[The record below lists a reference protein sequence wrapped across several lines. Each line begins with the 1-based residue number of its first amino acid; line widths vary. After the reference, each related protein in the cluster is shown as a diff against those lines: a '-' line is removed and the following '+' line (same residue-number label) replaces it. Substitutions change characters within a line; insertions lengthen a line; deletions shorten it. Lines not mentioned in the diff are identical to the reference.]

1 MRYALVFTTHD
12 LPPRGPITR
21 SLFQVAEQK
30 GIPLRFTSR
39 DTDWD
44 EFDFL
49 IWFHNRPPPF
59 QTTAKIGWW
68 LCDARTVER
77 LRKTEPGSS
86 GYANYIFLC
95 NSYLLDDFASFYGGE
110 AYHMPQCGDDMPEE
124 RGRSFG
130 TDCVFIGSVPE
141 LNPRKMRKRKPPD
154 NPPLRL
160 IGDNGS
166 KDDFQWALA
175 NVHKNRYPVIKGIL
189 NAGISVH
196 VLQGER
202 VSRDQKFIYRTTP
215 ICLAISPQIPG
226 YTSNRLYN
234 ILAAKGFCLTL
245 KYPGIEESFEN
256 HKHLVWF
263 SSVEEAVDLIHFYK
277 SNPAKMQ
284 EIRDAG
290 HAEYMKSHSAE
301 KRIEQMIRLA
311 FPSLDKESK

>member
-1 MRYALVFTTHD
+1 MRYALVFTRHD

-21 SLFQVAEQK
+21 SLFQAAERK

-44 EFDFL
+44 DFDFL

-68 LCDARTVER
+68 LCDARTVQR
-77 LRKTEPGSS
+77 LRETSLGSS
-86 GYANYIFLC
+86 GYANHIFLC
-95 NSYLLDDFASFYGGE
+95 NNYLLKDFAEFYGGE
-110 AYHMPQCGDDMPEE
+110 AHHVPQCGDDMPEE
-124 RGRSFG
+124 EGRSFG
-130 TDCVFIGSVPE
+130 TDCVFIGNVPE
-141 LNPRKMRKRKPPD
+141 LNPQKRRRLVHSLPPK
-154 NPPLRL
+154 L
-160 IGDNGS
+160 IGDDGS
-166 KDDFQWALA
+166 AEDFQWSLN
-175 NVHKNRYPVIKGIL
+175 NVHKNRYPIIRDIL

-215 ICLAISPQIPG
+215 FCLAISPQIPG

-263 SSVEEAVDLIHFYK
+263 SSIEEAIELVRFYK
-277 SNPAKMQ
+277 ERPAKMQ
-284 EIRDAG
+284 KIRDEG
-290 HAEYMKSHSAE
+290 YAEYQKAHSAE
-301 KRIEQMIRLA
+301 KRIEQMIKLA
-311 FPSLDKESK
+311 FPDLDKELK